1 MRRCLSR
8 LTLQNLLGR
17 EPRNGMDF
25 YFGQPEDVATRVRR
39 HVRDAPV
46 ETVYFWASIDG
57 MPEDM
62 VVRNVQVLA
71 TRLRQLLAYPAAW
84 NPV

>member
-1 MRRCLSR
+1 MPAPMPRCLSR
-8 LTLQNLLGR
+8 WTLQNLLGQ
-17 EPRNGMDF
+17 EPRNGMDYF
-25 YFGQPEDVATRVRR
+25 YFGQPEDIATRVRR

-46 ETVYFWASIDG
+46 ETGYFWASIGG

-71 TRLRQLLAYPAAW
+71 TRLRQLLA
-84 NPV
+84 